1 MVPETLTAFRE
12 AAAGRRQKK
21 KKKKGILVTLDS
33 GKLKLGRGA
42 DSA

>member
-12 AAAGRRQKK
+12 AATRQKK
-21 KKKKGILVTLDS
+21 KKKNGILVTLDS